1 MFMCL
6 FFPCRWIHI
15 MNADDSLAPLDS
27 YSVGL
32 YQCTR
37 CKTISIGSPRNA
49 LPKANDAPDLPG
61 ARQIPSHLCSRE
73 DGIQFPRIRR
83 N

>member
-1 MFMCL
+1 MRKRSGYIDGKQTPTYRIWAGMK
-6 FFPCRWIHI
+6 
-15 MNADDSLAPLDS
+15 N
-27 YSVGL
+27 
-32 YQCTR
+32 R